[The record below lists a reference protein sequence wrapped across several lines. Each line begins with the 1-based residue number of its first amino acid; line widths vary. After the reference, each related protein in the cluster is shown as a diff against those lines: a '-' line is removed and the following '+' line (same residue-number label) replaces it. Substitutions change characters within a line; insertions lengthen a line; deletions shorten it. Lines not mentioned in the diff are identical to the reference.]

1 MNLNEL
7 KLTDRRKEICRRLNL
22 NDSHDIL
29 HYYPYRYEN
38 YQLTPYKS
46 FREGMNIF
54 FEAELLTSPYVYR
67 YGNKRSVT
75 RFKVLFEEE
84 EIFVTIYNR
93 PWVNNLR
100 IGSKIIIHG
109 KYEGKNNVTAI
120 NYYLKSLDEVRG
132 IKAFYSLKEGI
143 SNNDIEK
150 IVSIVLEKTVSDE
163 SDDIPEYFKEKHKLL
178 SLKDA
183 LINIHKPKDEM
194 SLRKALS
201 RLKYEEFLNFYS
213 CLFLLKKSDDTDIDY
228 SKDFDEMKIKEFMD
242 TFPFE
247 FTADQRSA
255 IEEILNDLSSK
266 KPMDRLLEG
275 EVGSGKTAVAE
286 VACYAACLAGYQ
298 SALMAPTEILA
309 FQHYEDFSNRMK
321 GVSIVLLTSSINDKE
336 KTKELIRNGK
346 ADIVIGTHSLFYEDV
361 MFKNLGLV
369 IADEQQ
375 RFGVNQRKL
384 LRQKGE
390 KCDLLLMSATPIPR
404 TLASA
409 VYGDKDVSVIE
420 TLPKGRKGCR
430 TYLIRKNSISD
441 KLDEIKE
448 ELKKGRQIYIVCA
461 SIDKNDEYK
470 AKDVNGI
477 YDSLINVLKPYKLG
491 LLHGKMSS
499 EDKNR
504 VMKEFADNEINV
516 LVCTTVVEVGISV
529 ANATM
534 MIIYD
539 ADRFG
544 LSQLHQLRGRV
555 QRGNIEGSCYLLTD
569 SKDDRVIERLNV
581 LCKTNNGF
589 EIAREDLRLRGPGDM
604 LGTRQSGL
612 PAFVLGN
619 IVEDTKFIEAAK
631 KDAREIL
638 ERPEDFKDY
647 LEKITKMASNLNT
660 D

>member
-46 FREGMNIF
+46 FREGMNVF

-75 RFKVLFEEE
+75 KFKVLFEEE

-309 FQHYEDFSNRMK
+309 FQHYEDFSKRMK

-336 KTKELIRNGK
+336 KAKELIRNGK

-638 ERPEDFKDY
+638 ERPEDFKGY

>member
-1 MNLNEL
+1 
-7 KLTDRRKEICRRLNL
+7 
-22 NDSHDIL
+22 
-29 HYYPYRYEN
+29 
-38 YQLTPYKS
+38 
-46 FREGMNIF
+46 
-54 FEAELLTSPYVYR
+54 
-67 YGNKRSVT
+67 
-75 RFKVLFEEE
+75 
-84 EIFVTIYNR
+84 
-93 PWVNNLR
+93 
-100 IGSKIIIHG
+100 
-109 KYEGKNNVTAI
+109 
-120 NYYLKSLDEVRG
+120 
-132 IKAFYSLKEGI
+132 
-143 SNNDIEK
+143 
-150 IVSIVLEKTVSDE
+150 
-163 SDDIPEYFKEKHKLL
+163 
-178 SLKDA
+178 
-183 LINIHKPKDEM
+183 
-194 SLRKALS
+194 
-201 RLKYEEFLNFYS
+201 
-213 CLFLLKKSDDTDIDY
+213 
-228 SKDFDEMKIKEFMD
+228 
-242 TFPFE
+242 
-247 FTADQRSA
+247 
-255 IEEILNDLSSK
+255 
-266 KPMDRLLEG
+266 
-275 EVGSGKTAVAE
+275 
-286 VACYAACLAGYQ
+286 
-298 SALMAPTEILA
+298 MAPTEILA
-309 FQHYEDFSNRMK
+309 FQHYEDFSKRMK

-336 KTKELIRNGK
+336 KAKELIRNGK

-589 EIAREDLRLRGPGDM
+589 EICSLEWSSQKQKQDLAKYGIVNNKTYLPMHLPKFTNDNLILAFILGYFDGDGSISVDKNYHLRFRLC
-604 LGTRQSGL
+604 
-612 PAFVLGN
+612 AH
-619 IVEDTKFIEAAK
+619 
-631 KDAREIL
+631 
-638 ERPEDFKDY
+638 RPELLEDIALYLSKKYNCSYSLSQDKRQLWELSISTKYAKQIFKDLYSLNSIRLDRKYQKY
-647 LEKITKMASNLNT
+647 LEYINHETMTSLL
-660 D
+660 

>member
-46 FREGMNIF
+46 FREGMNVF

-75 RFKVLFEEE
+75 KFKVLFEEE

-150 IVSIVLEKTVSDE
+150 IVSIVLEKTVSEE

-286 VACYAACLAGYQ
+286 VACYATCLAGYQ

-309 FQHYEDFSNRMK
+309 FQHYEDFSKRMK
-321 GVSIVLLTSSINDKE
+321 GVSIVLLTSSKNDKE

-504 VMKEFADNEINV
+504 VMKEFADNEINI

-638 ERPEDFKDY
+638 ERPEDFKGY

>member
-150 IVSIVLEKTVSDE
+150 IVSIVLEKTVSEE

-286 VACYAACLAGYQ
+286 VACYATCLAGYQ

-309 FQHYEDFSNRMK
+309 FQHYEDFSKRMK
-321 GVSIVLLTSSINDKE
+321 GDSIVLLTSSINDKE

-638 ERPEDFKDY
+638 ERPEDFKGY

>member
-7 KLTDRRKEICRRLNL
+7 KLTDRRKEICQRLNL

-38 YQLTPYKS
+38 YQIIPYKN
-46 FREGMNIF
+46 FKEGMNVF
-54 FEAELLTSPYVYR
+54 FEGELLSSPYVYR
-67 YGNKRSVT
+67 YGSKRSVT
-75 RFKVLFEEE
+75 RFKVLYEEE
-84 EIFVTIYNR
+84 ELFITIYNR

-100 IGSKIIIHG
+100 TGSKIIIHG
-109 KYEGKNNVTAI
+109 KYEGKNNVTAM
-120 NYYLKSLDEVRG
+120 NYYLKNIDEVMG

-150 IVSIVLEKTVSDE
+150 IVSIVLNKARDEE

-178 SLKDA
+178 SLKEA
-183 LINIHKPKDEM
+183 LINIHRPIDEM

-213 CLFLLKKSDDTDIDY
+213 CLFYLKKSDNTDIDY
-228 SKDFDEMKIKEFMD
+228 SKNFDDIKVQEFMAS
-242 TFPFE
+242 FPFE
-247 FTADQRSA
+247 FTKDQNTA
-255 IEEILNDLSSK
+255 ISEILNDLKSK

-286 VACYAACLAGYQ
+286 VACYAAFLSGYQ

-309 FQHYEDFSNRMK
+309 YQHYQDFKKRMK
-321 GVSIVLLTSSINDKE
+321 DVNIELLSSSAENKE
-336 KTKELIRNGK
+336 EIKNRIRNGE

-361 MFKNLGLV
+361 VFKNLGLV

-409 VYGDKDVSVIE
+409 VYGDKDVSIIE

-430 TYLIRKNSISD
+430 TYLLKKNSIAD
-441 KLDEIKE
+441 KLDEVKQ
-448 ELKKGRQIYIVCA
+448 ELKKGRQVYIVCA

-477 YDSLINVLKPYKLG
+477 YKSLVNVLKPYSLG
-491 LLHGKMSS
+491 LLHGKMSA
-499 EDKNR
+499 EDKSQ
-504 VMKEFADNEINV
+504 VMNDFADNKINV

-534 MIIYD
+534 MIVYD

-555 QRGNIEGSCYLLTD
+555 QRGDIEGTCYLLSD
-569 SKDDRVIERLNV
+569 CKDDKVIERLNV

-589 EIAREDLRLRGPGDM
+589 EIASEDLRLRGPGDM

-631 KDAREIL
+631 KDAREIM

-647 LEKITKMASNLNT
+647 LEKITKMASNLDT

>member
-7 KLTDRRKEICRRLNL
+7 KLTDRRKEICRRLDL

-46 FREGMNIF
+46 FREGMNVF

-75 RFKVLFEEE
+75 KFKVLFEEE

-286 VACYAACLAGYQ
+286 VACFAACLAGYQ

-309 FQHYEDFSNRMK
+309 FQHYEDFSKRMK
-321 GVSIVLLTSSINDKE
+321 DVSIVLLTSSINDKE

>member
-46 FREGMNIF
+46 FREGMNVF

-75 RFKVLFEEE
+75 KFKVLFEEE

-255 IEEILNDLSSK
+255 I
-266 KPMDRLLEG
+266 
-275 EVGSGKTAVAE
+275 
-286 VACYAACLAGYQ
+286 
-298 SALMAPTEILA
+298 
-309 FQHYEDFSNRMK
+309 
-321 GVSIVLLTSSINDKE
+321 
-336 KTKELIRNGK
+336 
-346 ADIVIGTHSLFYEDV
+346 
-361 MFKNLGLV
+361 
-369 IADEQQ
+369 
-375 RFGVNQRKL
+375 
-384 LRQKGE
+384 
-390 KCDLLLMSATPIPR
+390 
-404 TLASA
+404 
-409 VYGDKDVSVIE
+409 
-420 TLPKGRKGCR
+420 
-430 TYLIRKNSISD
+430 
-441 KLDEIKE
+441 
-448 ELKKGRQIYIVCA
+448 
-461 SIDKNDEYK
+461 
-470 AKDVNGI
+470 
-477 YDSLINVLKPYKLG
+477 
-491 LLHGKMSS
+491 
-499 EDKNR
+499 
-504 VMKEFADNEINV
+504 
-516 LVCTTVVEVGISV
+516 
-529 ANATM
+529 
-534 MIIYD
+534 
-539 ADRFG
+539 
-544 LSQLHQLRGRV
+544 
-555 QRGNIEGSCYLLTD
+555 
-569 SKDDRVIERLNV
+569 
-581 LCKTNNGF
+581 
-589 EIAREDLRLRGPGDM
+589 
-604 LGTRQSGL
+604 
-612 PAFVLGN
+612 
-619 IVEDTKFIEAAK
+619 
-631 KDAREIL
+631 
-638 ERPEDFKDY
+638 
-647 LEKITKMASNLNT
+647 
-660 D
+660 

>member
-1 MNLNEL
+1 M
-7 KLTDRRKEICRRLNL
+7 
-22 NDSHDIL
+22 
-29 HYYPYRYEN
+29 
-38 YQLTPYKS
+38 
-46 FREGMNIF
+46 
-54 FEAELLTSPYVYR
+54 
-67 YGNKRSVT
+67 
-75 RFKVLFEEE
+75 
-84 EIFVTIYNR
+84 YNR
-93 PWVNNLR
+93 ITRSNYA
-100 IGSKIIIHG
+100 GG
-109 KYEGKNNVTAI
+109 KRQK
-120 NYYLKSLDEVRG
+120 
-132 IKAFYSLKEGI
+132 
-143 SNNDIEK
+143 
-150 IVSIVLEKTVSDE
+150 
-163 SDDIPEYFKEKHKLL
+163 
-178 SLKDA
+178 
-183 LINIHKPKDEM
+183 
-194 SLRKALS
+194 
-201 RLKYEEFLNFYS
+201 
-213 CLFLLKKSDDTDIDY
+213 
-228 SKDFDEMKIKEFMD
+228 
-242 TFPFE
+242 
-247 FTADQRSA
+247 
-255 IEEILNDLSSK
+255 
-266 KPMDRLLEG
+266 
-275 EVGSGKTAVAE
+275 
-286 VACYAACLAGYQ
+286 
-298 SALMAPTEILA
+298 
-309 FQHYEDFSNRMK
+309 
-321 GVSIVLLTSSINDKE
+321 
-336 KTKELIRNGK
+336 
-346 ADIVIGTHSLFYEDV
+346 FYEDV

-420 TLPKGRKGCR
+420 TLPKGRKGCG

-448 ELKKGRQIYIVCA
+448 ELKKGRQIYLVCA

-638 ERPEDFKDY
+638 ERPEDFKGY